1 MSLSHTALCPDTAA
15 NLALVMAALT
25 ERAKRLGLRPS
36 VIDQCEAVE
45 FALLTARPEAAA
57 DRFQSELE
65 SRE

>member
-1 MSLSHTALCPDTAA
+1 MSLSHTALCPDTAE
-15 NLALVMAALT
+15 NLALVMRTLAA
-25 ERAKRLGLRPS
+25 RAKRLGLRPS

>member
-1 MSLSHTALCPDTAA
+1 
-15 NLALVMAALT
+15 
-25 ERAKRLGLRPS
+25 

>member
-1 MSLSHTALCPDTAA
+1 VNPTHTDLCPDTAE
-15 NLALVMAALT
+15 NLALVMRTLAA
-25 ERAKRLGLRPS
+25 RAKRLGLRPS

-45 FALLTARPEAAA
+45 FALLTASPEAAA